1 MDKHS
6 VLKTALPDEVKRMVL
21 REALIRYRNELMD
34 DQERALLEDRIQR
47 LRRQLGLV
55 GVL

>member
-21 REALIRYRNELMD
+21 CEALIRYRNELMD